1 MNVLMLK
8 HKTATEVLWRLNR
21 SVFFNYPLLS
31 KWLYVGITNN
41 PLRRLNEHKA
51 REYFF
56 VAEVDST
63 QVATE
68 FERLAGKNGY
78 CIGSGERAG
87 NGAAEDTNFVYAFI
101 MDENTEPSD
110 LSMLSQY

>member
-1 MNVLMLK
+1 M
-8 HKTATEVLWRLNR
+8 NR

-101 MDENTEPSD
+101 MDENTEPSG
-110 LSMLSQY
+110 LSM